1 MPRAKL
7 YAKSHALLPAI
18 LNKARGDEAGEVFWV
33 RCVGGGGGVGGDSG
47 RVLVRWLWAG
57 VGSALAAVIRVG
69 CWCVGGGGGVGG
81 DSGRARCVGGGGG
94 DSGRVL
100 GGALALGGRWRA
112 LAAVIRVGCWWCVG
126 SGRAL
131 AVRWRR

>member
-18 LNKARGDEAGEVFWV
+18 LNKARGDETGEVFWV
-33 RCVGGGGGVGGDSG
+33 RCVGAGRALAVLGVIRVGCWCVGGADSGRVLVVRWLWAGVSGGVGGDSG
-47 RVLVRWLWAG
+47 RVLVVL
-57 VGSALAAVIRVG
+57 IRVG
-69 CWCVGGGGGVGG
+69 RG
-81 DSGRARCVGGGGG
+81 
-94 DSGRVL
+94 
-100 GGALALGGRWRA
+100 A

-131 AVRWRR
+131 AGCAVAREC